1 MTFTLLPVLLCV
13 LIALIVRLSRLA
25 KARRFAENERA
36 LNIAREAAERAR
48 RELEARN
55 RIISQRARADRRKP
69 RA

>member
-1 MTFTLLPVLLCV
+1 MTFTLLSVLLCV

-25 KARRFAENERA
+25 KAR
-36 LNIAREAAERAR
+36 
-48 RELEARN
+48 N